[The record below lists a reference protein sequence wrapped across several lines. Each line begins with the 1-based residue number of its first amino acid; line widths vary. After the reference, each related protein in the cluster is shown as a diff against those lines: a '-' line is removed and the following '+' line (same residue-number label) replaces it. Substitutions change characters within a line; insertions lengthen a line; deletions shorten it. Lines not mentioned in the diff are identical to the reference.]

1 MYTNYSDDAADTRIL
16 VSCPSGPSCSNM
28 TLNTQRE
35 KEPLRRRGST
45 PIQPT
50 RLSQQPSWT
59 RGPQP
64 DPEQPRAQRSHPP
77 LGQSASYHPGDKS
90 LHYRAQWSS
99 DSDDDSQ
106 SDSDCVYRVV
116 LLGDHGVGKSSLAGI
131 FAGITDKDEQPG
143 GGMFRWVVDVPTTPN
158 LRTGDFFFFSSF

>member
-1 MYTNYSDDAADTRIL
+1 MESLFDSSDTTIYTVVFVPL
-16 VSCPSGPSCSNM
+16 GPSCSNM

-35 KEPLRRRGST
+35 KKPLQRRGST
-45 PIQPT
+45 PIHPG
-50 RLSQQPSWT
+50 RLSQHPSLT
-59 RGPQP
+59 REDRLAGSSQL
-64 DPEQPRAQRSHPP
+64 DPGQPRAQRSHPP

-116 LLGDHGVGKSSLAGI
+116 LLGDHGVGKTSLAGI
-131 FAGITDKDEQPG
+131 FAGITDKEEQPG
-143 GGMFRWVVDVPTTPN
+143 GGTIPLFVAEH
-158 LRTGDFFFFSSF
+158 S

>member
-1 MYTNYSDDAADTRIL
+1 
-16 VSCPSGPSCSNM
+16 M

-45 PIQPT
+45 PIHPA
-50 RLSQQPSWT
+50 RLTQHPSLS
-59 RGPQP
+59 REDRPVEA
-64 DPEQPRAQRSHPP
+64 EQPRAQRSHPR

-131 FAGITDKDEQPG
+131 FGGITDKDEQQPG
-143 GGMFRWVVDVPTTPN
+143 GGTPGG
-158 LRTGDFFFFSSF
+158 LLSSAVSPQLITLC